1 MDLKSL
7 TRCNEVK
14 KSFLDAV
21 TREFTKPEQLTSGNQ
36 PEQINSN
43 IIKCL
48 NTAAESTIPK
58 ATKTKTK
65 ELWKEDCLLNELL
78 KQINE
83 ISQGSDEYK
92 ILTKKIKKRVN
103 QLKNEKFAKEVEK

>member
-1 MDLKSL
+1 METKATKNKNNKMDLKSL

-21 TREFTKPEQLTSGNQ
+21 TREFTKPEQLNSGNQ

-58 ATKTKTK
+58 ITKTTTK

-78 KQINE
+78 KQGNE
-83 ISQGSDEYK
+83 IFRGSDEYK
-92 ILTKKIKKRVN
+92 KLTKKIKK
-103 QLKNEKFAKEVEK
+103 